1 MTLHQL
7 NTWNTINSMISTVST
22 KNMVS
27 IPAEIGR
34 AFGIKPGFKLDWQPV
49 PGRDEI
55 LVRVIPDRSA
65 LAQRLLGAGQSV
77 SPSVDSVAAL
87 IRERQDEG

>member
-1 MTLHQL
+1 
-7 NTWNTINSMISTVST
+7 MISTVTT

-27 IPAEIGR
+27 IPAEVGR
-34 AFGIKPGFKLDWQPV
+34 VFGIKPGFKLDWQPV

-65 LAQRLLGAGQSV
+65 LARRLQGAGRAKA
-77 SPSVDSVAAL
+77 PARDSVAEL
-87 IRERQDEG
+87 IREREAED